1 MPLPSSKDFGTTL
14 VLLLIN
20 IFDFQKLTF
29 IMKGWYLLWPSDTKQ
44 ASKQPSW
51 GSIFVDENTFSF
63 IYVHKKTISFGIYNV
78 IASDAIKSCHK
89 LQHATNTSFR
99 SFQSAIPVSVL
110 YFIFSLSNYSSAS
123 LYSDYSHWI
132 AKSLPPLEFH
142 SIPNKWCPFLG
153 FRFQLSVC
161 TTVWPP
167 KRC

>member
-20 IFDFQKLTF
+20 IFDFQKL
-29 IMKGWYLLWPSDTKQ
+29 KVWYLLWPSDTKQ
-44 ASKQPSW
+44 ASKQPCR

-63 IYVHKKTISFGIYNV
+63 IYVNKKTISFGIYNV
-78 IASDAIKSCHK
+78 IASNAIKSCQIISIS
-89 LQHATNTSFR
+89 LFCC
-99 SFQSAIPVSVL
+99 
-110 YFIFSLSNYSSAS
+110 YCFIFPFKLFLRQSLFRLFS
-123 LYSDYSHWI
+123 LGCKI
-132 AKSLPPLEFH
+132 FFTLLEFH
-142 SIPNKWCPFLG
+142 SILNKWCPFLG